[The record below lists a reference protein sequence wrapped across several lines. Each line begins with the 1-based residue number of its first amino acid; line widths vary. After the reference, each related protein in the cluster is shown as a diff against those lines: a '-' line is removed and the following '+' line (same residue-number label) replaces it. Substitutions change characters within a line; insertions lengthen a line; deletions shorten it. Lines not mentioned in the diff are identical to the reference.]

1 MIITYYAS
9 KTKARIWKEIT
20 ACGTGNYWDAQVLS
34 MKFVWKHSFQ
44 TCKLTGQGSPGTGL
58 ISSTVEPF
66 TSKMHNYD
74 TQRNQAKHAS

>member
-1 MIITYYAS
+1 MLLKLKLVYG
-9 KTKARIWKEIT
+9 KKLP

-34 MKFVWKHSFQ
+34 MKFVWKRSFQ
-44 TCKLTGQGSPGTGL
+44 TCKLTEQGSPGTGL
-58 ISSTVEPF
+58 ISSTIEPF